1 MLRYDTTR
9 GYAMRIAIVVL
20 SMGLLWVGVA
30 IGQTKNAGELVAHC
44 AELMDKPELR
54 YRTETFDRLS
64 SLDEMDACRD
74 EPDVLH
80 RRVCLLELRES
91 RHRELLVALWT
102 RYAMEVD
109 RRMCAQVK

>member
-1 MLRYDTTR
+1 
-9 GYAMRIAIVVL
+9 MRITIALL
-20 SMGLLWVGVA
+20 SMGLLWAGVA
-30 IGQTKNAGELVAHC
+30 IGQTKNAEEYAAHC
-44 AELMDKPELR
+44 AEIMDKPEFS

-64 SLDEMDACRD
+64 GLDEMDACRD

-102 RYAMEVD
+102 RYAMEMD
-109 RRMCAQVK
+109 RRRCAQVK